1 MTKCHIFLA
10 PFKYMKINILPKKC
24 PCPRIV
30 RYVMEMLDMTD
41 FSAIL
46 AVGYE
51 EC

>member
-1 MTKCHIFLA
+1 
-10 PFKYMKINILPKKC
+10 MKTHTLRDIGHSPETTGTA
-24 PCPRIV
+24 V
-30 RYVMEMLDMTD
+30 EMLDMAG